1 MDFAWLT
8 LTSDTV
14 SGSNGPIRGGDVILD
29 CAATVSIVNNSGL
42 LKNIRPL
49 AIPRVVCGVGGAV
62 TIELCGEL
70 PVVGT
75 VLYSASFPMSVLSQS
90 SITKHGL
97 EVSYDQSLD
106 RYTIGDPVIGALLT
120 FLPQCGLYVCDMM
133 HSEDGGTPHRDT
145 VHDTPT
151 LVAHVE
157 EGSVNT
163 RLQHPPVWSHDR
175 TTNQKAHMRN
185 GSFKLTLWT
194 ILQLIIVHWIIHIT
208 SCIDKIQSPQCSIIQ
223 APVCIKNS
231 TVNKSIQGIQVSP
244 QTEPKTGVDILNE
257 DHVVVELA
265 SVLKTMHVRADT
277 FPASIECLLSDNN
290 PDRIPV
296 EKLPAY
302 TESYETREG
311 YPSRSSRMKH
321 IKDLPPS
328 EATMS
333 STMSVLDQSTI
344 RRPANS
350 WTPYIVDDDEV
361 TASGKALADT
371 AYGYEDDMHGTK
383 TNAMQSFAYMELGEL
398 LSSGSWT
405 LEYLR
410 TWTIPD
416 VKPNDWNER
425 SNADPEGC
433 SFDLP
438 HNTVTDVIAF
448 KRANIVC
455 RMHAMLDPYRKRV
468 PLRLVEGD
476 RGALGSQ
483 SIEDSRWLSERAL
496 GCSCGS
502 GINLFRISCITKVD
516 KFLTDA
522 MDAQWT
528 YSLDTEDLLQSS
540 YGATDITRTFYRGP
554 SITRATA
561 TDITMTLAAIRHL
574 FSQQDQAEQWTSLR
588 FCVANICCTSIA
600 TS

>member
-1 MDFAWLT
+1 
-8 LTSDTV
+8 
-14 SGSNGPIRGGDVILD
+14 
-29 CAATVSIVNNSGL
+29 
-42 LKNIRPL
+42 
-49 AIPRVVCGVGGAV
+49 
-62 TIELCGEL
+62 
-70 PVVGT
+70 
-75 VLYSASFPMSVLSQS
+75 
-90 SITKHGL
+90 
-97 EVSYDQSLD
+97 
-106 RYTIGDPVIGALLT
+106 
-120 FLPQCGLYVCDMM
+120 
-133 HSEDGGTPHRDT
+133 
-145 VHDTPT
+145 
-151 LVAHVE
+151 
-157 EGSVNT
+157 
-163 RLQHPPVWSHDR
+163 
-175 TTNQKAHMRN
+175 
-185 GSFKLTLWT
+185 
-194 ILQLIIVHWIIHIT
+194 
-208 SCIDKIQSPQCSIIQ
+208 
-223 APVCIKNS
+223 
-231 TVNKSIQGIQVSP
+231 
-244 QTEPKTGVDILNE
+244 VDILNE

-265 SVLKTMHVRADT
+265 SVLKTMHVRADK

-296 EKLPAY
+296 EKLPVY

-311 YPSRSSRMKH
+311 YPSRSSRMKLARSYSIGKALDIDCKKSPHRLCTMTDQIPGPSQHSPPDHKKH

-328 EATMS
+328 EASMS

-574 FSQQDQAEQWTSLR
+574 FPQQDQAEQWTSLKFR
-588 FCVANICCTSIA
+588 YRAVIISMTCSNQLLSPAVLRCQHLLHVHSNLLNLLWNNEAIGLFHAHPMYAKQAGTSYLQYK
-600 TS
+600 